1 MAVIAELL
9 ENTYL
14 LRGVAVALVAVFLSH
29 FLRELADGLPYKNI
43 PVVKKSGWG
52 LSNLKDKQRYVSS
65 AKGLIHQGF
74 SQVGCLNFLHPA
86 SGIVEKRLMVML
98 TQFILCRAGPH
109 FRSCFLVV

>member
-29 FLRELADGLPYKNI
+29 YLRELADGLPYKNI
-43 PVVKKSGWG
+43 PVVKKTGWG

-74 SQVGCLNFLHPA
+74 SQVGSQYSRPSA
-86 SGIVEKRLMVML
+86 IVEKRLVMML
-98 TQFILCRAGPH
+98 TRFILYRAGLH
-109 FRSCFLVV
+109 FRSCFLMV